1 VLAQIPRGSLSAPMR
16 PPFLLW
22 LGEQIGSEPGSLD
35 VLLSTEGDDSLFDSL
50 VPVVDLDHPR
60 VRRARRYR
68 DDVRV
73 FRTAD
78 GAGVVT
84 VGRGLAG
91 RREVTFEVDAAR
103 RNTGLGRQL
112 ARAARSVV
120 PVGEPVFAQVAPGNA
135 AALRAMLAAGFR
147 PIGAEVLFSDR
158 RQSTDEGPARTD
170 LQERGGDKERARSR
184 PGRFL
189 TGPYRALH
197 SRAKAMSDL
206 RRERVNSLAERV
218 SSWL

>member
-1 VLAQIPRGSLSAPMR
+1 VNALFEMLVLASRGELPPCDGAVDVLPAPPGRADAVVAFTGRHVVAADVDERAVLAQIPRGSLSAPMR

-35 VLLSTEGDDSLFDSL
+35 VLLSTEGDDSLRDSL
-50 VPVVDLDHPR
+50 VPVVYLDHPR

-135 AALRAMLAAGFR
+135 ASLRAMLAAGFR
-147 PIGAEVLFSDR
+147 PIGAEVLFF
-158 RQSTDEGPARTD
+158 RQAPID
-170 LQERGGDKERARSR
+170 
-184 PGRFL
+184 
-189 TGPYRALH
+189 
-197 SRAKAMSDL
+197 
-206 RRERVNSLAERV
+206 
-218 SSWL
+218 